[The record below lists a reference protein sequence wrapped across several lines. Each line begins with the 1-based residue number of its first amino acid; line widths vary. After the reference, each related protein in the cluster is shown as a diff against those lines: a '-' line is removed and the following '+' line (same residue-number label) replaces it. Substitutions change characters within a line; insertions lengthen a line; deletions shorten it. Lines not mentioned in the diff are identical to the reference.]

1 MELERLKIQSMFY
14 SKVMAVL
21 SPRSLPKIYSK
32 IHALFDDSFCLCQPT
47 ISPLIIHSF
56 NSNDEVECCVQI

>member
-1 MELERLKIQSMFY
+1 MGLERLKIQSMFY

-21 SPRSLPKIYSK
+21 SPRFLPKIYSK
-32 IHALFDDSFCLCQPT
+32 IHAGFASELLDQPT
-47 ISPLIIHSF
+47 ISPLIILSF